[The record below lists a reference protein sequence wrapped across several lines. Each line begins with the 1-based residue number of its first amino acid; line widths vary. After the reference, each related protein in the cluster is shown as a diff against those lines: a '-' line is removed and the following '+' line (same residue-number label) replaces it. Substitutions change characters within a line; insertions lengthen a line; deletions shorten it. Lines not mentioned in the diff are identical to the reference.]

1 MTVAADPLAPGS
13 AQFPLARPSGLVEST
28 DTASPEGVRP
38 WGLRGMHPLPFTG
51 RGLPSD
57 WHYDHQRQVAV
68 DGEGNSFHELR
79 MDPSADS
86 VSDGDGDEGRV
97 EDWMYDFAPDFPGPP
112 A

>member
-1 MTVAADPLAPGS
+1 MTVADPLAPDS
-13 AQFPLARPSGLVEST
+13 SQFPLARPSGLAENT

-38 WGLRGMHPLPFTG
+38 WGLRGMHTVPSTG
-51 RGLPSD
+51 RGLPSE
-57 WHYDHQRQVAV
+57 WHYDHERQVAV
-68 DGEGNSFHELR
+68 DREGNSFHDLR

-86 VSDGDGDEGRV
+86 VSDGDEGRV